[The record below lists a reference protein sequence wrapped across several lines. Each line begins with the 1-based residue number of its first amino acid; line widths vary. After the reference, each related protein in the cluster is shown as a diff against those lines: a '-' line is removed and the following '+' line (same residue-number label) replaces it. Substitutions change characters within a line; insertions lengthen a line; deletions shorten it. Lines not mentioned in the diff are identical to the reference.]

1 MRHLIGII
9 GTVLIGVLVI
19 KVLSGD
25 TLTLD
30 LVVNSFREVLVQ
42 VLSLIKIVVQPIL
55 DLV

>member
-19 KVLSGD
+19 KVLQGQ
-25 TLTLD
+25 TLSLD
-30 LVVNSFREVLVQ
+30 LVVNSFRDVLVQ
-42 VLSLIKIVVQPIL
+42 VLSLIKIVLQPIL